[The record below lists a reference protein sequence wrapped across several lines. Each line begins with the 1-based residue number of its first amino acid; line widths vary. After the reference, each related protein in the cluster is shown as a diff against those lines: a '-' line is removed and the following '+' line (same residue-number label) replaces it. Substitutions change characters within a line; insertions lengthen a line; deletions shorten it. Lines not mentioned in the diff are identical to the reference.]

1 LRIFLEKWGGKALT
15 FMALRC
21 IIRAQE
27 KRVRSNVSHSL
38 LFLKLRKLEEINM
51 RIAAKLGLFAGGVL
65 FGTAGIRILSSRDAK
80 KVYTHATAA
89 VLRAKEDVMTTV
101 TTLRENCGDI
111 LADAKAINEERAAA
125 ACEEIA
131 DTAEEPA
138 AEPAEA

>member
-1 LRIFLEKWGGKALT
+1 
-15 FMALRC
+15 
-21 IIRAQE
+21 
-27 KRVRSNVSHSL
+27 
-38 LFLKLRKLEEINM
+38 M

-138 AEPAEA
+138 AEPAEAESCAAGEEKPFPAAGRRIL

>member
-1 LRIFLEKWGGKALT
+1 
-15 FMALRC
+15 
-21 IIRAQE
+21 
-27 KRVRSNVSHSL
+27 
-38 LFLKLRKLEEINM
+38 M

-65 FGTAGIRILSSRDAK
+65 FGTAGIRRDAK

-101 TTLRENCGDI
+101 TTLREICGDI

>member
-1 LRIFLEKWGGKALT
+1 
-15 FMALRC
+15 
-21 IIRAQE
+21 
-27 KRVRSNVSHSL
+27 
-38 LFLKLRKLEEINM
+38 M
-51 RIAAKLGLFAGGVL
+51 RIAAKLGLVCGGVL
-65 FGTAGIRILSSRDAK
+65 VRNGWDPDPQPARDAK